1 MHASAPLHLFRL
13 PTGELRF
20 GEGVKEPSLG
30 REIASFVVSFVVFL
44 SALWFMG

>member
-1 MHASAPLHLFRL
+1 MNASAPLHLFRL

-20 GEGVKEPSLG
+20 GEGVQKSSLG
-30 REIASFVVSFVVFL
+30 REVASFVVSFVLFL

>member
-1 MHASAPLHLFRL
+1 MHASVTPQIFRL

-20 GEGVKEPSLG
+20 GGDPAGSSLG
-30 REIASFVVSFVVFL
+30 REVVSFVFSFVVFL